1 MSKRKRYNKDFRLQ
15 AAQLVVHQ
23 GYSQAEAASRLGV
36 SSNSI
41 ANWIKDLRA
50 SGDLV
55 ETKETRSESEENREL
70 RKRVRRLEMENEIL
84 KKAAAYFAKESI

>member
-1 MSKRKRYNKDFRLQ
+1 MAKRKRYSKDFRLQ

-23 GYSQAEAASRLGV
+23 GYSQAEAARRLGV

-55 ETKETRSESEENREL
+55 ETDETRSESEENREL
-70 RKRVRRLEMENEIL
+70 RKRLRQLEMENEIL
-84 KKAAAYFAKESI
+84 KKAAAYFAKESM

>member
-1 MSKRKRYNKDFRLQ
+1 MAKRNRYNKDFRLQ

-23 GYSQAEAASRLGV
+23 GYSQAEAARRLGV
-36 SSNSI
+36 YSNSI

-55 ETKETRSESEENREL
+55 ENGETRIMIFRSLRMFWSETSPHPGLMR
-70 RKRVRRLEMENEIL
+70 
-84 KKAAAYFAKESI
+84 SG